1 MNPAFA
7 SIADNCV
14 IDKRGRVGARKG
26 YDKVS
31 TNGGSVLGSSRGI
44 EGIFEFTSFGGVTTL
59 FSVGNNK
66 IFTGTTT
73 LAEVTLPGGYSISAN
88 NWKITSFNDDVYF
101 FQTGHAPLRS
111 VSGSTTLVEVSGA
124 PQANEVLSAFGRL
137 WAADLAT
144 DKHTVHVSSLLGG
157 TIWSG
162 GNSFTIDLTQFWP
175 EGYDEI
181 VALTEHNGLF
191 IVFGKHS
198 MLIYDGA
205 QGGDGVT
212 GSPTVAGAT
221 IFLKDT
227 VEGVGCIERD
237 SVQATGNDILFLSNR
252 GVMSLG
258 RLIQEKSLPLRD
270 ISKNVRT
277 DLMEMSNS
285 ESLPVKSVYS
295 AEDAFYL
302 LTFPSSNTTYC
313 FDVRQPMEDG
323 SFRVTTWSSILP
335 LAFNALASDG
345 FYIGLSTG
353 IVKYAGY
360 LDDAATYQMSYYSNE
375 LDFGNPGI
383 IKFLKKF
390 HITVIGGGSATANL
404 NWAYDY
410 SDNFSKQ
417 KFEFEA
423 AGVIGEYN
431 VSEFNTTAE
440 FTGGVEI
447 QTPKVNTTGSGSV
460 VKIGVVSTIN
470 NNSFAIQKIDILAK
484 IGRLV

>member
-1 MNPAFA
+1 
-7 SIADNCV
+7 
-14 IDKRGRVGARKG
+14 
-26 YDKVS
+26 
-31 TNGGSVLGSSRGI
+31 
-44 EGIFEFTSFGGVTTL
+44 
-59 FSVGNNK
+59 
-66 IFTGTTT
+66 
-73 LAEVTLPGGYSISAN
+73 
-88 NWKITSFNDDVYF
+88 
-101 FQTGHAPLRS
+101 
-111 VSGSTTLVEVSGA
+111 
-124 PQANEVLSAFGRL
+124 
-137 WAADLAT
+137 
-144 DKHTVHVSSLLGG
+144 
-157 TIWSG
+157 
-162 GNSFTIDLTQFWP
+162 
-175 EGYDEI
+175 
-181 VALTEHNGLF
+181 
-191 IVFGKHS
+191 

-212 GSPTVAGAT
+212 GSPAVAGTT

-237 SVQATGNDILFLSNR
+237 SIQATGNDILFLSNR

-270 ISKNVRT
+270 VSKNVRT
-277 DLMEMSNS
+277 DLMEMSNF
-285 ESLPVKSVYS
+285 ESLPVKSLYS

-323 SFRVTTWSSILP
+323 SFRVTTWSGILP
-335 LAFNALASDG
+335 LAFNELASDG

-383 IKFLKKF
+383 LKFLKKF
-390 HITVIGGGSATANL
+390 HITIIGGGSATANL

-417 KFEFEA
+417 QFEFEA
-423 AGVIGEYN
+423 SGVIGEYN

-447 QTPKVNTTGSGSV
+447 QTPKVNTTGSGNV

-470 NNSFAIQKIDILAK
+470 NNAFAIQKIDILAK
-484 IGRLV
+484 IGRLL